1 MKNSINYLHT
11 SGLSGHRPTK
21 ILLIGAGGNGSL
33 MLSRLYKMHVALT
46 ALGQPGFDVSLCDPD
61 TVSSANMGRQPF
73 FQSDIGANK
82 AETLIWRLCGS
93 AGDLSWTAIP
103 RRAECEDLRN
113 ADMVITCVDT
123 ISSRRQIHQW
133 LESSHYTTTKYWLD
147 MGNEAD
153 TGQVVLGQIE
163 HRYGN
168 RRGKLPTVA
177 ELVPAITD
185 PATKET
191 DTPSCSVAEAL
202 EKQDLFINEQI
213 VMQAATLLWELFSKR
228 MVRYSIVYIN
238 VRDFAINAV
247 PIQLEAWKRLGI
259 HYPRGLATSHSIV
272 EMS

>member
-1 MKNSINYLHT
+1 MKSNINYLHT

-163 HRYGN
+163 HRMATGAASCRPSQN
-168 RRGKLPTVA
+168 WFPRSPILPPRKPTRLHALWPRHSKSKTCSLTNKSSCKPRRCCG
-177 ELVPAITD
+177 
-185 PATKET
+185 
-191 DTPSCSVAEAL
+191 SCSR
-202 EKQDLFINEQI
+202 NE
-213 VMQAATLLWELFSKR
+213 W
-228 MVRYSIVYIN
+228 
-238 VRDFAINAV
+238 FAI
-247 PIQLEAWKRLGI
+247 PSSTSTCGI
-259 HYPRGLATSHSIV
+259 SL
-272 EMS
+272 